1 MLKPNNYLQ
10 GKLTCLAEMHFVDG
24 NRNELSLSVFQLSRC
39 VQYLQS
45 VGLLNSG
52 SDLNKKISFAPLIN
66 VQEVVFIDQYG
77 LLMCSVMVTLSLG
90 LKQRWGTLH

>member
-24 NRNELSLSVFQLSRC
+24 NRNELSLPVFQLSRC

-52 SDLNKKISFAPLIN
+52 SDLNKKISFDPLIN
-66 VQEVVFIDQYG
+66 VQEVVFIDNMASSTYV
-77 LLMCSVMVTLSLG
+77 LLWLLYHWV
-90 LKQRWGTLH
+90 

>member
-24 NRNELSLSVFQLSRC
+24 NRNELSLPVFQLSRC

-52 SDLNKKISFAPLIN
+52 SDLNN
-66 VQEVVFIDQYG
+66 VQEVVFIDSMASIYV
-77 LLMCSVMVTLSLG
+77 LLWLLYHWV
-90 LKQRWGTLH
+90 

>member
-39 VQYLQS
+39 VHSRYYRLQS
-45 VGLLNSG
+45 VGVLNSG
-52 SDLNKKISFAPLIN
+52 SDLNN
-66 VQEVVFIDQYG
+66 VQEVVFIDSMASIYV
-77 LLMCSVMVTLSLG
+77 LLWLLYHWV
-90 LKQRWGTLH
+90 